1 MKALFD
7 GKEAYNISFD
17 GKSAEHLMLDGTL
30 VWSRPNLFFTQ
41 SLTLLNVSKLKEND
55 IAVVDSQQNGE
66 KFRAERIFVG
76 RKLFPRRACRRLL
89 SDFGRITW
97 I

>member
-30 VWSRPNLFFTQ
+30 VWSRSNLFFTQ

-66 KFRAERIFVG
+66 KFRAERISSEESFSPAELADG
-76 RKLFPRRACRRLL
+76 YYLIL
-89 SDFGRITW
+89 GE
-97 I
+97 

>member
-55 IAVVDSQQNGE
+55 IAVLVALRDGE
-66 KFRAERIFVG
+66 KLPAERISSEESFSPAELADG
-76 RKLFPRRACRRLL
+76 YYLIL
-89 SDFGRITW
+89 GE
-97 I
+97 

>member
-7 GKEAYNISFD
+7 GKEAYNISFG

-41 SLTLLNVSKLKEND
+41 SLTLLNVSRLKEND
-55 IAVVDSQQNGE
+55 IAVLDALRDGE
-66 KFRAERIFVG
+66 KFRAERISSEESFSPAELADG
-76 RKLFPRRACRRLL
+76 YYLIL
-89 SDFGRITW
+89 GE
-97 I
+97 

>member
-7 GKEAYNISFD
+7 GKEAYKISFG

-55 IAVVDSQQNGE
+55 IAVLDAQRDGE
-66 KFRAERIFVG
+66 KFRAERISSEENFSPAELADG
-76 RKLFPRRACRRLL
+76 YYLIL
-89 SDFGRITW
+89 GE
-97 I
+97 

>member
-7 GKEAYNISFD
+7 GKEAYNISFG

-30 VWSRPNLFFTQ
+30 VWSRSNLFFTQ

-55 IAVVDSQQNGE
+55 IAVLDALRDGE
-66 KFRAERIFVG
+66 KFRAERISSEESFSPAELADG
-76 RKLFPRRACRRLL
+76 YYLIL
-89 SDFGRITW
+89 GE
-97 I
+97 

>member
-41 SLTLLNVSKLKEND
+41 SLTLL
-55 IAVVDSQQNGE
+55 VDSQQNGE
-66 KFRAERIFVG
+66 KFRAERISSEESFSPAELADG
-76 RKLFPRRACRRLL
+76 YYLIL
-89 SDFGRITW
+89 GE
-97 I
+97 

>member
-7 GKEAYNISFD
+7 GKEAYNISFG

-55 IAVVDSQQNGE
+55 IAVLDAQRDGE
-66 KFRAERIFVG
+66 KFRAEHISSEENFSPAELADG
-76 RKLFPRRACRRLL
+76 YYLIL
-89 SDFGRITW
+89 GE
-97 I
+97 

>member
-55 IAVVDSQQNGE
+55 IAVLDAQRDGE
-66 KFRAERIFVG
+66 KFRAERISSEENFSPAELADG
-76 RKLFPRRACRRLL
+76 YYLIL
-89 SDFGRITW
+89 GE
-97 I
+97 

>member
-7 GKEAYNISFD
+7 GKEAYNISFG

-55 IAVVDSQQNGE
+55 IAVLDAQRDGE
-66 KFRAERIFVG
+66 IFRAERISSEENFSPAELADG
-76 RKLFPRRACRRLL
+76 YYLIL
-89 SDFGRITW
+89 GE
-97 I
+97 

>member
-7 GKEAYNISFD
+7 GKEAYNISFG

-30 VWSRPNLFFTQ
+30 VWSRSNLFFTQ

-55 IAVVDSQQNGE
+55 IAVLDALRDGE
-66 KFRAERIFVG
+66 KFRAERISSEESFSPAELG
-76 RKLFPRRACRRLL
+76 DGYYLIL
-89 SDFGRITW
+89 GE
-97 I
+97 

>member
-30 VWSRPNLFFTQ
+30 VWSRPNLFTQ

-66 KFRAERIFVG
+66 KFRAERISSEESFSPAELADG
-76 RKLFPRRACRRLL
+76 YYLIL
-89 SDFGRITW
+89 GE
-97 I
+97 